1 MKTMSITLQAAEYH
15 TSALISNEASFGF
28 KMPF

>member
-1 MKTMSITLQAAEYH
+1 MKLLLMALQANDNV
-15 TSALISNEASFGF
+15 TSTQISNEASFGF